1 MSRQGGGLHDR
12 PENPQ
17 PPRDASWHLT
27 RGESIF
33 FGALAFLYTIL
44 LFNAPQ
50 VALLL
55 AALFGTFIGGIYV
68 GWKGKGNYDM
78 ERYLGRWLT

>member
-17 PPRDASWHLT
+17 PPRDAQWRMT
-27 RGESIF
+27 FGEWVF
-33 FGALAFLYTIL
+33 FGALAFLFL
-44 LFNAPQ
+44 VFLVNAPQ
-50 VALLL
+50 VAFVL
-55 AALFGTFIGGIYV
+55 AALFAAFIGGIYV
-68 GWKGKGNYDM
+68 GWRGKGNYDM